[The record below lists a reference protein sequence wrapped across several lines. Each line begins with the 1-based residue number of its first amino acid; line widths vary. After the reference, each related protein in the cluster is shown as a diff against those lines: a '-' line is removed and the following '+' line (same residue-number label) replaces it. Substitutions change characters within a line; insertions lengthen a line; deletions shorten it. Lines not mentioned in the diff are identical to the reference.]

1 MATETALKV
10 LLRQRHLQE
19 HRAFCREYD
28 KIARTIDRELVG
40 NHPSKATFYRW
51 LSGNLSG
58 LPHPGHCRIL
68 ESMLPGWTAQAMFE
82 PWPDEDEEPSGPLP
96 VAMDPAPPANLAGVA
111 AIYTSR
117 TEFSYEMP
125 STKLF
130 DTATSV
136 DAMGLS
142 LNLICQQYPDLKLR
156 ALLRR
161 ASVRLLFLDPDGD
174 SVKRRNIE
182 EGHEEG
188 HLSALS
194 AGNISIMRRLR
205 DDLPP
210 EAAERIEL
218 RMYDET
224 IRFNL
229 MFIDNQLGIMQTYLP
244 ALRGLD
250 SPTFVM
256 QPTGPEG
263 TDLYSVYAHVFS
275 SLWDRGK
282 PL

>member
-1 MATETALKV
+1 MATETALKA

-28 KIARTIDRELVG
+28 RVARAIDRELVG
-40 NHPSKATFYRW
+40 SHPSKATFYRW
-51 LSGNLSG
+51 LSGNLTG
-58 LPHPGHCRIL
+58 LPHPNHCRIL
-68 ESMLPGWTAQAMFE
+68 ETMIPGMTVQAMFE
-82 PWPDEDEEPSGPLP
+82 SWSGESSEHTPTDG
-96 VAMDPAPPANLAGVA
+96 AHASMPAELAGVTA
-111 AIYTSR
+111 VYTSR
-117 TEFSYEMP
+117 TEFSHEMP
-125 STKLF
+125 PTKLF
-130 DTATSV
+130 DTANAI
-136 DAMGLS
+136 DAVGLS

-161 ASVRLLFLDPDGD
+161 ASVRLLFLDPDGEAI
-174 SVKRRNIE
+174 KRRNSE

-188 HLSALS
+188 HLSAWS
-194 AGNISIMRRLR
+194 IGNINIMRRLR
-205 DDLPP
+205 EGLPP

-229 MFIDNQLGIMQTYLP
+229 MFIDNQLGVMQTYLP

-250 SPTFVM
+250 SPTFLM
-256 QPTGPEG
+256 QRTGPEG
-263 TDLYSVYAHVFS
+263 ADLYSVYSHVFT
-275 SLWDRGK
+275 SLWERGK

>member
-1 MATETALKV
+1 MTTETALKV

-40 NHPSKATFYRW
+40 SHPSKATFYRW

-58 LPHPGHCRIL
+58 LPHPSHCRIL
-68 ESMLPGWTAQAMFE
+68 ESMLPGWTAQAIFE
-82 PWPDEDEEPSGPLP
+82 PWPGEDDQPSDAPA
-96 VAMDPAPPANLAGVA
+96 VAASAMPAELAGVT
-111 AIYTSR
+111 AIYPSR
-117 TEFSYEMP
+117 TEFSHEMP

-130 DTATSV
+130 DTAMTV

-174 SVKRRNIE
+174 SIKRRNIE
-182 EGHEEG
+182 EGHEDG
-188 HLSALS
+188 HLSAWS
-194 AGNISIMRRLR
+194 IGNINIMRRLR
-205 DDLPP
+205 EDLPP
-210 EAAERIEL
+210 EAAERLQL

-229 MFIDNQLGIMQTYLP
+229 MFIDNELGIMQTYLP

-250 SPTFVM
+250 SPTFM
-256 QPTGPEG
+256 MRPTGPDG

-275 SLWDRGK
+275 SLWERGK
-282 PL
+282 TL

>member
-1 MATETALKV
+1 MTAETALKV

-28 KIARTIDRELVG
+28 RVARAIDREMVG
-40 NHPSKATFYRW
+40 SYPSKATFYRW
-51 LSGNLSG
+51 LSGNLTG

-68 ESMLPGWTAQAMFE
+68 EMMIPGWTVQAMFAPWSGEEAE
-82 PWPDEDEEPSGPLP
+82 PEPAGTEAATLLP
-96 VAMDPAPPANLAGVA
+96 AEMAGVTA
-111 AIYTSR
+111 VYTSR
-117 TEFSYEMP
+117 TEFSHHVP
-125 STKLF
+125 PTKLL
-130 DTATSV
+130 DAAGSV
-136 DAMGLS
+136 DAVGLS

-174 SVKRRNIE
+174 SIKRRNRE

-188 HLSALS
+188 HLSAWS
-194 AGNISIMRRLR
+194 TGNINIMRRLR
-205 DDLPP
+205 DGLPP
-210 EAAERIEL
+210 DAAERVQL
-218 RMYDET
+218 RTYDET

-229 MFIDNQLGIMQTYLP
+229 MFIDDQLGIMQTYLP

-250 SPTFVM
+250 SPTFMM
-256 QPTGPEG
+256 QRTGQEE
-263 TDLYSVYAHVFS
+263 TDLYSVYSHVFS
-275 SLWDRGK
+275 SLWERGK